1 MGIEVGNCTIGNV
14 GKNGTGDNVGCSVGA
29 GVPGTGFEEGWEVGS
44 WVGMLDGALV
54 GCWDG

>member
-29 GVPGTGFEEGWEVGS
+29 GVPGTGKVGID
-44 WVGMLDGALV
+44 VGDSVGAGAV
-54 GCWDG
+54 GTGGAV